1 MKAFMLQKLE
11 QSLFYLL
18 LFSIPFQTR
27 KILYYDGWRF
37 NEWQSV
43 SVYWT
48 DVLLMLLFG
57 LWVFNYFFSRLQIPN
72 TKFQGEGS
80 QRGTSM
86 GIASEILNKFQNLK
100 SKIQNPDFYLFL
112 FLVISA
118 VSIKNS
124 SNYTV
129 GLFQWFKLLEFA
141 VFYWYLSRYAFSKFG
156 LFNSFLTIMMGGLF
170 QAFIAVVQLLKQSSI
185 GLRYLGESVI
195 NSDFSGVASFYLSDG
210 EKFIRVYGTT
220 PHPNVLASFLL
231 LAVFAF
237 YFVYFYSRLHS
248 EHSPSADTW
257 DKSMLVFYGV
267 ILFAFFATFSRT
279 VIFIWFISF
288 CFRSVIIR
296 AFRHYRLVFGTKDSR
311 KRITALL
318 LTSLCVIVLFSSL
331 YFDEIISRASI
342 DKNDQSFELRAFY
355 NKEAL
360 GAGAG
365 VNLFGVGIGNFV
377 GWLIER
383 HPYLPHYAYQ
393 PAHNIYLLI
402 YSETG
407 IFGLSAL
414 MLFLA
419 FLVRDFIKRTGLKKA
434 YHLSGLVFLGSVLF
448 IGFFDHLFW
457 TLQQGRLIFW
467 SSLALLTYFENT
479 DII

>member
-1 MKAFMLQKLE
+1 MLQKLE
-11 QSLFYLL
+11 QYLFYLL

-27 KILYYDGWRF
+27 KILWYDGWRF

-43 SVYWT
+43 SMYAT
-48 DVLLMLLFG
+48 DLLLVTLFLFWVVSNYSAISYYVLRIMYYGKSFKPL
-57 LWVFNYFFSRLQIPN
+57 
-72 TKFQGEGS
+72 
-80 QRGTSM
+80 
-86 GIASEILNKFQNLK
+86 ILNTRYLIQK
-100 SKIQNPDFYLFL
+100 SDFYLIA

-118 VSIKNS
+118 VSVKNS
-124 SNYTV
+124 SSLV
-129 GLFQWFKLLEFA
+129 VSWFQWLKLLEF
-141 VFYWYLSRYAFSKFG
+141 VLFYFYLSRYAFAKFG
-156 LFNSFLTIMMGGLF
+156 LFSSFLTIIMAGLF
-170 QAFIAVVQLLKQSSI
+170 QAFIAITQLVRQSSI

-195 NSDFSGVASFYLSDG
+195 NIDFSGVASFYLSDG
-210 EKFIRVYGTT
+210 EKFIRAYGTT

-231 LAVFAF
+231 LAIFAF
-237 YFVYFYSRLHS
+237 YFVYLYSRLHS

-257 DKSMLVFYGV
+257 DVKSRWDHVPLRDKTMLVFYGV
-267 ILFAFFATFSRT
+267 ILFAFFATFSRV
-279 VIFIWFISF
+279 VIFIWFMSF
-288 CFRSVIIR
+288 CFRSAIVR
-296 AFRHYRLVFGTKDSR
+296 SFRHYRLVFGTKDGR

-318 LTSLCVIVLFSSL
+318 LVSLCVIVLFSSL
-331 YFDEIISRASI
+331 YLDEIISRVSI
-342 DKNDQSFELRAFY
+342 DKNDQSFELRVFY

-360 GAGAG
+360 GVGAG

-419 FLVRDFIKRTGLKKA
+419 FLVGDFIKRTGLKKA
-434 YHLSGLVFLGSVLF
+434 YHLSGLVLLGSMLF

-467 SSLALLTYFENT
+467 SGLGILTYLSDS